1 MKEPEHQERTWKSR
15 GKVFGERAEALRLFQ
30 LRENSEYDMIET
42 QSKKQPQ
49 QSGWVQRKAVFM
61 FGRKTIKKKTYDR
74 ENLRPVLRCSIC
86 TGEQVAGF
94 KNIHTGK
101 FEEVMLIRG
110 QKDLDLFKEMYEVE
124 TVAKEY

>member
-1 MKEPEHQERTWKSR
+1 
-15 GKVFGERAEALRLFQ
+15 
-30 LRENSEYDMIET
+30 MIET